1 MVQKIPKIHFIK
13 ISLIFLLKKEIS
25 YPNIVR
31 KDTCSQKGSK
41 SIAELDPNHNFFIL
55 VDDGS
60 ENNYGGEIKFRADL
74 ENELRKGKSQKYYEN
89 RRKRTNSNE
98 NTIDENSQ
106 EDYNTFELIK
116 GLKKDIIPMVLIV
129 VQVCFFSQ

>member
-1 MVQKIPKIHFIK
+1 L
-13 ISLIFLLKKEIS
+13 ISPLKKEIS

-31 KDTCSQKGSK
+31 EDTCSQKGSK

-60 ENNYGGEIKFRADL
+60 ENTYGGEIKFRADL

-98 NTIDENSQ
+98 NISDNENSQ
-106 EDYNTFELIK
+106 EDYNTVELIK

-129 VQVCFFSQ
+129 VQVCLLISQ

>member
-1 MVQKIPKIHFIK
+1 L
-13 ISLIFLLKKEIS
+13 ISPLKKEIS

-31 KDTCSQKGSK
+31 EDTCSQKGSK

-60 ENNYGGEIKFRADL
+60 ENTYGGEIKFRADL

-89 RRKRTNSNE
+89 RRKRTKSNE
-98 NTIDENSQ
+98 NTIENSQ
-106 EDYNTFELIK
+106 EDYNTVELIK
-116 GLKKDIIPMVLIV
+116 SLKKDIIPMVLIV
-129 VQVCFFSQ
+129 VQVCLLISQ